1 METTDIK
8 ELFNKYYVPIVNLF
22 GHINYTGCKQLAY
35 ACINYEPGIRY
46 NEVLTKTA
54 EQLNTTP
61 SAVKRNIS
69 IYLDAVN
76 KEVSVQEIST
86 YLGYNFPSRIEKMTP
101 FELIPVLKYS
111 VDGILIAK

>member
-1 METTDIK
+1 METTDLK